1 MLHGMIV
8 DEGIWKLCR
17 KVCLYQWEG
26 M

>member
-1 MLHGMIV
+1 MLHGMNV

-17 KVCLYQWEG
+17 KICLYQQEG